1 MLKDNENKI
10 KKEYS
15 IKVIRQKNRALK
27 KVKKIYFLRF

>member
-1 MLKDNENKI
+1 MLKVNENKI

-27 KVKKIYFLRF
+27 KSEKNIFFV

>member
-1 MLKDNENKI
+1 MLKVNENKI

-27 KVKKIYFLRF
+27 KVKKYIFCVF